1 MAQPPIE
8 RRQQNP
14 CIFQTIH
21 RVTTIIVRESSYFTN
36 HRLNKYPMIRK
47 NFVSLQMQR
56 STKLV
61 FLLLV
66 TAVLFLGTGC
76 SASKKNSCGCP
87 NKKGMVGY

>member
-1 MAQPPIE
+1 
-8 RRQQNP
+8 
-14 CIFQTIH
+14 
-21 RVTTIIVRESSYFTN
+21 
-36 HRLNKYPMIRK
+36 MIRK

-66 TAVLFLGTGC
+66 TVALFLGTGC